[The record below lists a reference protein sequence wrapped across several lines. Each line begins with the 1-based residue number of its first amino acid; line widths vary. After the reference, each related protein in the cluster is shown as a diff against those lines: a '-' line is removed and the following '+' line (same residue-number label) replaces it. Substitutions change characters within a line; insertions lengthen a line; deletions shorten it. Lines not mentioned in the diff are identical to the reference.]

1 MASGSRCMSGN
12 TCGCRV
18 SWTYRWAV
26 MVPRINTRGDRVFQA
41 MAPYTIIPAVGVV
54 CLCKVKAGLRLS
66 PRGSPLR
73 QIIAGCVCNGFMST
87 ESGIP
92 GTIFQQDNAR
102 LPVVKTIR
110 DFCSAQHMQLL
121 PRPAYSPDMSP
132 NEHVWD
138 LVGRRLVRDPR
149 PAASKA

>member
-1 MASGSRCMSGN
+1 MNHTSICGNMMAAFVYVRE
-12 TCGCRV
+12 V
-18 SWTYRWAV
+18 LQPKV
-26 MVPRINTRGDRVFQA
+26 VPF
-41 MAPYTIIPAVGVV
+41 
-54 CLCKVKAGLRLS
+54 L
-66 PRGSPLR
+66 
-73 QIIAGCVCNGFMST
+73 
-87 ESGIP
+87 EGIP